1 MLAGNHGIDQ
11 RLRLL
16 KAKYDLHKVVD
27 DFEAAKASI
36 SERMSAFEARKIE
49 FETKQKDMA
58 EQVQHFENFIF
69 DNDEK
74 LKRSCAAIKSEQRA
88 QRDKREELEILIVK
102 LRKCKYE
109 KEEVLQKVEKL
120 SQYSNFVALLHDDIE
135 QLFRRAKVL
144 ITSNQ
149 ELRSD
154 LHFVLKETSKIQ
166 SEIPELIEY
175 YNANRAI
182 PLQEA
187 QELQE
192 KLDIVRTK
200 AKCGRH
206 ELREQMNRQV
216 GEEKERS
223 KVLMAIRNM
232 HRSCSQISRMKM
244 ITLDETKDD
253 ALYLC
258 KCLDSIRDQ
267 LQDLSEIVREFE
279 HENSSSVS

>member
-1 MLAGNHGIDQ
+1 MHRANNSKHVKEALLRAPSKLVNEFDCLEMLAGNHGIDQ

-16 KAKYDLHKVVD
+16 KAKYELHKAVD

-120 SQYSNFVALLHDDIE
+120 SQYSNFVASLHDDIE

-154 LHFVLKETSKIQ
+154 LNSVLKETSKIQ

-216 GEEKERS
+216 REEKERS
-223 KVLMAIRNM
+223 KVLMAIR
-232 HRSCSQISRMKM
+232 
-244 ITLDETKDD
+244 
-253 ALYLC
+253 
-258 KCLDSIRDQ
+258 
-267 LQDLSEIVREFE
+267 
-279 HENSSSVS
+279 